1 MKFLI
6 FIATLI
12 FIYWYFF
19 IRKKRLTSNKKPKEL
34 VKELVLD
41 ENCKLYIKK
50 EEAIKVEIDGKNYY
64 FCSKRCLSEFLQK
77 TSKSQP

>member
-6 FIATLI
+6 FIAFLI

-19 IRKKRLTSNKKPKEL
+19 IRKKRLTSDKLGEL
-34 VKELVLD
+34 VEELVLD
-41 ENCKLYIKK
+41 ENCRRYIKK

-64 FCSKRCLSEFLQK
+64 FCSKKCLSEFLQK
-77 TSKSQP
+77 ISKSQP

>member
-6 FIATLI
+6 FIAFLI

-19 IRKKRLTSNKKPKEL
+19 IRKKRLTSDKLGEL
-34 VKELVLD
+34 VEELVLD
-41 ENCKLYIKK
+41 ENCRRYIRK

-64 FCSKRCLSEFLQK
+64 FCSKKCLSEFLQK
-77 TSKSQP
+77 ISKSQP